1 VCLQKWRTF
10 FGTTPLFRARTWVL
24 DLEPNAGTSNVH
36 FRTRE
41 VTRLS
46 KANASEARGA
56 FCRLVR
62 GLRHTRARLD
72 TATMALETAVSAMSA
87 GEIVLVIFACC
98 VGALMMG
105 AVGMGGVVILPAL
118 LVAGIDVGP
127 AIVSIYLAVMPASLM
142 KLLVLGR
149 TPGVIPWRAALSCG
163 CTAAIGAAVG
173 GVLVE
178 SSPRRVLTFLV
189 GAMAAL
195 AGLRDVREI
204 VSRKLRERREKMRAA
219 AAAAEAESD
228 TSGRVE
234 SEAVDDAKD
243 RPDGAATIDVEVF
256 APAPRETS
264 ETDPRE
270 KSFRRRFADWYF
282 LPEEEHIPHAERWYA
297 DRHEMATLAA
307 VGLLVGCASVLTGT
321 GGPLILIPILMTWKG
336 AEMNRKVIVGC
347 TSVMAGF
354 LACAATASLLAAGVT
369 PDAGLVLLIA
379 PCAISGIAV
388 GARLLQIASRE
399 FLQAAMTVLLLAVA
413 ALTISKAAA
422 E

>member
-1 VCLQKWRTF
+1 M
-10 FGTTPLFRARTWVL
+10 
-24 DLEPNAGTSNVH
+24 
-36 FRTRE
+36 
-41 VTRLS
+41 S

-87 GEIVLVIFACC
+87 GEIVLVIFACR

-195 AGLRDVREI
+195 AGLRDAREI
-204 VSRKLRERREKMRAA
+204 VLRKLRERREKMRAA
-219 AAAAEAESD
+219 AAEAESGA
-228 TSGRVE
+228 SGRVE

-256 APAPRETS
+256 APAPRETL

>member
-1 VCLQKWRTF
+1 
-10 FGTTPLFRARTWVL
+10 
-24 DLEPNAGTSNVH
+24 
-36 FRTRE
+36 
-41 VTRLS
+41 LS
-46 KANASEARGA
+46 RANASEARGA

-204 VSRKLRERREKMRAA
+204 VLRKLRERREKMRAA

-256 APAPRETS
+256 APAPSGVNS

-354 LACAATASLLAAGVT
+354 LVCAATASLLAAGVT

>member
-1 VCLQKWRTF
+1 
-10 FGTTPLFRARTWVL
+10 
-24 DLEPNAGTSNVH
+24 
-36 FRTRE
+36 
-41 VTRLS
+41 
-46 KANASEARGA
+46 
-56 FCRLVR
+56 
-62 GLRHTRARLD
+62 
-72 TATMALETAVSAMSA
+72 MALETAVSAMSA

-127 AIVSIYLAVMPASLM
+127 GIVSIYLAVLPASLM

-195 AGLRDVREI
+195 AGLRDTREI

-219 AAAAEAESD
+219 AATAEAESD
-228 TSGRVE
+228 ASGRVE
-234 SEAVDDAKD
+234 SEAVDDAKY
-243 RPDGAATIDVEVF
+243 RPDGAATIDIEVF
-256 APAPRETS
+256 APAPS
-264 ETDPRE
+264 VDETDPRE

-282 LPEEEHIPHAERWYA
+282 LPEKEHIPHAERWYA

-307 VGLLVGCASVLTGT
+307 IGLFVGCASVLTGT
-321 GGPLILIPILMTWKG
+321 GGPLILIPVLMTWKG

-347 TSVMAGF
+347 TSVTAGF
-354 LACAATASLLAAGVT
+354 LACAATVSLLAAGVT

-399 FLQAAMTVLLLAVA
+399 FLQTAMTVLLLAVA

>member
-1 VCLQKWRTF
+1 
-10 FGTTPLFRARTWVL
+10 
-24 DLEPNAGTSNVH
+24 
-36 FRTRE
+36 
-41 VTRLS
+41 
-46 KANASEARGA
+46 
-56 FCRLVR
+56 
-62 GLRHTRARLD
+62 
-72 TATMALETAVSAMSA
+72 MALETAVSAMSA